1 MPHGELRS
9 RTKCSKNCQGTD
21 GQRWALV
28 GKGRPQWARV
38 RVMQEASG
46 QVWAAPP
53 LWCHPIWLQD
63 KIGALGNGFG
73 LVILPGSLQSWKKL
87 LSSPG
92 CFVKCQIGW
101 CQKRW
106 EMNYSVL
113 LTSPTVSDWDWDT
126 GSVRLESAAV
136 ASNWTDQCLARE
148 LKLQQRCVAKNEKT
162 L

>member
-1 MPHGELRS
+1 MFKKLPRDWW
-9 RTKCSKNCQGTD
+9 TKVSPS
-21 GQRWALV
+21 GQRKAPV
-28 GKGRPQWARV
+28 GKGQGDARSIRPSLGSSSSLGL
-38 RVMQEASG
+38 SG
-46 QVWAAPP
+46 AIPSDCRIKLVP
-53 LWCHPIWLQD
+53 LATDLAWWYC
-63 KIGALGNGFG
+63 LGHCTE
-73 LVILPGSLQSWKKL
+73 LEKKL

-136 ASNWTDQCLARE
+136 ASNWTEQCLARE
-148 LKLQQRCVAKNEKT
+148 LKLQQRCGAKNET
-162 L
+162 PLL